1 MSPKNSKQPINLYYN
16 YYKKQFLS
24 QIDKDIKQ
32 EWNKSSFL
40 DKILILLG
48 ITVLFNLL
56 WNLLFAYK
64 NK

>member
-1 MSPKNSKQPINLYYN
+1 M
-16 YYKKQFLS
+16 KQFLS